1 MADEESEIR
10 RMAEIADA
18 INAILDA
25 DPVGDTPAQGAP
37 VARDEAAKMENTS
50 TQTGEAADNMPDD
63 GLAAN
68 ETNDANDA
76 MAPEAAVI
84 DANDDHNVAD
94 DLDAAI
100 AAELGRDGD
109 EAADGHFGPVPDIDF
124 GADGPANNE
133 IGREVRADSQLADL
147 SLRMQDT
154 LAEIRTGQLIHG
166 ADNQD
171 MLAQMEA
178 ARDTIIAAMRAQ
190 IEQLNQETA
199 ERKAAISEHLQQLE
213 NQNSLLR
220 DEMEIKILQFEDE
233 LKQIQQK
240 YFENAVTDSD
250 RLDRYREFLKY
261 LLTERGTKI
270 D

>member
-25 DPVGDTPAQGAP
+25 DPVGDTPAQGVQGTQA
-37 VARDEAAKMENTS
+37 ARDDAAAPTDIAD
-50 TQTGEAADNMPDD
+50 GAADGATPD
-63 GLAAN
+63 LAATSRPDTPN
-68 ETNDANDA
+68 ENSSPDNLADNLT
-76 MAPEAAVI
+76 
-84 DANDDHNVAD
+84 D

-100 AAELGRDGD
+100 AAELGQDSEAGD
-109 EAADGHFGPVPDIDF
+109 DGHFGPVPDIDF
-124 GADGPANNE
+124 GAAAPTNNE

-154 LAEIRTGQLIHG
+154 LAEIRTGNIIHG

-171 MLAQMEA
+171 MLAQMTA
-178 ARDTIIAAMRAQ
+178 ARDAVVAAMRAQ
-190 IEQLNQETA
+190 VEQLNEETA
-199 ERKAAISEHLQQLE
+199 QRKAAIAEHLQQLE
-213 NQNSLLR
+213 SQNSLLR
-220 DEMEIKILQFEDE
+220 DEMEIKILQFEDD

>member
-25 DPVGDTPAQGAP
+25 DPVGDTPAEGASSP
-37 VARDEAAKMENTS
+37 RNPTPTATPSANPDTTPAATRADASVDDMADKMA
-50 TQTGEAADNMPDD
+50 G
-63 GLAAN
+63 
-68 ETNDANDA
+68 
-76 MAPEAAVI
+76 
-84 DANDDHNVAD
+84 

-100 AAELGRDGD
+100 AAEMGAQNAP
-109 EAADGHFGPVPDIDF
+109 ETSAAMPVEDVGGFGPVPDIDF
-124 GADGPANNE
+124 GAVAPTNNE
-133 IGREVRADSQLADL
+133 IGREVHPDSHMADL

-154 LAEIRTGQLIHG
+154 LSEIRSGLLIHG
-166 ADNQD
+166 SSNQE

-178 ARDTIIAAMRAQ
+178 ARDGIVAAMREK
-190 IEQLNQETA
+190 IEQLNTETA
-199 ERKAAISEHLQQLE
+199 SRKQAIMEHLEQLE
-213 NQNSLLR
+213 SQNSLLR
-220 DEMEIKILQFEDE
+220 DEMEIQVLKFEDE
-233 LKQIQQK
+233 LRAIQQK
-240 YFENAVTDSD
+240 YFENTVTDGD

>member
-37 VARDEAAKMENTS
+37 IARDEAANTENTS
-50 TQTGEAADNMPDD
+50 TETIEAVDDMPDD
-63 GLAAN
+63 SLAA
-68 ETNDANDA
+68 NDANDA
-76 MAPEAAVI
+76 IAPDAAI
-84 DANDDHNVAD
+84 TDANSDHHVAD

-109 EAADGHFGPVPDIDF
+109 DAADGHFGPVPDIDF
-124 GADGPANNE
+124 GADAPTNNE
-133 IGREVRADSQLADL
+133 IGREVHADSQLADL

-154 LAEIRTGQLIHG
+154 LAEIRTGNIIHG
-166 ADNQD
+166 ADSQD
-171 MLAQMEA
+171 MLAQMTA
-178 ARDTIIAAMRAQ
+178 ARDAVVAAMRAQ

-199 ERKAAISEHLQQLE
+199 ERKASISEHLQQLE

-240 YFENAVTDSD
+240 YFETAVTDSD

>member
-37 VARDEAAKMENTS
+37 MARGEAATAENTS
-50 TQTGEAADNMPDD
+50 TETVEATDDMPDD
-63 GLAAN
+63 SLAA
-68 ETNDANDA
+68 NDANDA
-76 MAPEAAVI
+76 IAPDAAII
-84 DANDDHNVAD
+84 DGNGDHHVAD

-109 EAADGHFGPVPDIDF
+109 DAADGHFGPVPDIDF
-124 GADGPANNE
+124 GTDAPTNNE

-154 LAEIRTGQLIHG
+154 LAEIRTGNIIHG

-171 MLAQMEA
+171 MLAQMTA
-178 ARDTIIAAMRAQ
+178 ARDAVVAAMRAQ

-213 NQNSLLR
+213 SQNSLLR
-220 DEMEIKILQFEDE
+220 DEMEIKILQFEDD

>member
-25 DPVGDTPAQGAP
+25 DPVGDTPAEGASSP
-37 VARDEAAKMENTS
+37 RNPTPTATPSANPDTTPAATRADASVDDM
-50 TQTGEAADNMPDD
+50 ADNMA
-63 GLAAN
+63 G
-68 ETNDANDA
+68 
-76 MAPEAAVI
+76 
-84 DANDDHNVAD
+84 

-100 AAELGRDGD
+100 AAEMGAQNAP
-109 EAADGHFGPVPDIDF
+109 ETSAAMPVEDVGGFGPVPDIDF
-124 GADGPANNE
+124 GAVAPTNNE
-133 IGREVRADSQLADL
+133 IGREVHPDSHMADL

-154 LAEIRTGQLIHG
+154 LSEIRSGLLIHG
-166 ADNQD
+166 SSNQE

-178 ARDTIIAAMRAQ
+178 ARDGIVAAMREK
-190 IEQLNQETA
+190 IEQLNTETA
-199 ERKAAISEHLQQLE
+199 SRKQAIMEHLEQLE
-213 NQNSLLR
+213 SQNSLLR
-220 DEMEIKILQFEDE
+220 DEMEIQVLKFEDE
-233 LKQIQQK
+233 LRAIQQK
-240 YFENAVTDSD
+240 YFENTVTDGD

>member
-25 DPVGDTPAQGAP
+25 DPVGDTPAQGVQGTQA
-37 VARDEAAKMENTS
+37 ARDDAAVPLDIAD
-50 TQTGEAADNMPDD
+50 GAADGATPD
-63 GLAAN
+63 LATTSPPDTPN
-68 ETNDANDA
+68 ENPSPDNLAEDLT
-76 MAPEAAVI
+76 E
-84 DANDDHNVAD
+84 

-100 AAELGRDGD
+100 AAELGQDSEAGDG
-109 EAADGHFGPVPDIDF
+109 GHFGPVPDIDF
-124 GADGPANNE
+124 GAAAPSNNE

-154 LAEIRTGQLIHG
+154 LAEIRTGNIIHG

-171 MLAQMEA
+171 MLAQMTA
-178 ARDTIIAAMRAQ
+178 ARDTIVAAMRAQ
-190 IEQLNQETA
+190 VEQLNEETA
-199 ERKAAISEHLQQLE
+199 QRKAAIAEHLHQLE
-213 NQNSLLR
+213 SQNSLLR
-220 DEMEIKILQFEDE
+220 DEMEIKILQFEDD

>member
-25 DPVGDTPAQGAP
+25 DPVGDTPAQGVQGTQA
-37 VARDEAAKMENTS
+37 ARDDAAAPLDIAD
-50 TQTGEAADNMPDD
+50 GAADGATPD
-63 GLAAN
+63 LATTSPPDTLDENPSPDNLA
-68 ETNDANDA
+68 
-76 MAPEAAVI
+76 
-84 DANDDHNVAD
+84 DDSTED
-94 DLDAAI
+94 LTEDLDAAI
-100 AAELGRDGD
+100 AAELGQDSEAGD
-109 EAADGHFGPVPDIDF
+109 VGHFGPVPDIDF
-124 GADGPANNE
+124 GAAAPPNNE

-154 LAEIRTGQLIHG
+154 LAEIRTGNIIHG

-171 MLAQMEA
+171 MLAQMTA
-178 ARDTIIAAMRAQ
+178 ARDAVVAAMRAQ
-190 IEQLNQETA
+190 VEQLNEETA
-199 ERKAAISEHLQQLE
+199 QRKAAIAEHLQQLE
-213 NQNSLLR
+213 SQNSLLR
-220 DEMEIKILQFEDE
+220 DEMEIKILQFEDD

>member
-25 DPVGDTPAQGAP
+25 DPVGDTPAEGASSP
-37 VARDEAAKMENTS
+37 RNPTPTTTPSANPDTAPAATRADASVDDM
-50 TQTGEAADNMPDD
+50 ADNMAPD
-63 GLAAN
+63 
-68 ETNDANDA
+68 
-76 MAPEAAVI
+76 MAG
-84 DANDDHNVAD
+84 

-100 AAELGRDGD
+100 AAEMGAQNAPETSAAMPVEDAGD
-109 EAADGHFGPVPDIDF
+109 FGPVPDIDF
-124 GADGPANNE
+124 GAVAPTNNE
-133 IGREVRADSQLADL
+133 IGREVHPDSHMADL

-154 LAEIRTGQLIHG
+154 LAEIRSGSLIHG
-166 ADNQD
+166 SSNQE

-178 ARDTIIAAMRAQ
+178 ARDGIVAAMREK
-190 IEQLNQETA
+190 IDQLNTETA
-199 ERKAAISEHLQQLE
+199 SRKQAIMEHLQQLE
-213 NQNSLLR
+213 SQNSLLR
-220 DEMEIKILQFEDE
+220 DEMEIQVLKFEDE
-233 LKQIQQK
+233 LKSIQQK
-240 YFENAVTDSD
+240 YFENTVTDGD

>member
-25 DPVGDTPAQGAP
+25 DPVGDTPAEGASSP
-37 VARDEAAKMENTS
+37 RNPTPTATPSANPDTTPAATRADASVDDM
-50 TQTGEAADNMPDD
+50 ADNMAPD
-63 GLAAN
+63 
-68 ETNDANDA
+68 
-76 MAPEAAVI
+76 MAG
-84 DANDDHNVAD
+84 

-100 AAELGRDGD
+100 AAEMGAQNAP
-109 EAADGHFGPVPDIDF
+109 ETSAAMPVEDVGGFGPVPDIDF
-124 GADGPANNE
+124 GAVAPTNNE
-133 IGREVRADSQLADL
+133 IGREVHPDSHMADL

-154 LAEIRTGQLIHG
+154 LSEIRSGLLIHG
-166 ADNQD
+166 SSNQE

-178 ARDTIIAAMRAQ
+178 ARDGIVAAMREK
-190 IEQLNQETA
+190 IEQLNTETA
-199 ERKAAISEHLQQLE
+199 SRKQAIMEHLEQLE
-213 NQNSLLR
+213 SQNSLLR
-220 DEMEIKILQFEDE
+220 DEMEIQVLKFEDE
-233 LKQIQQK
+233 LRAIQQK
-240 YFENAVTDSD
+240 YFENTVTDGD

>member
-25 DPVGDTPAQGAP
+25 DPVGDTPAEGASSP
-37 VARDEAAKMENTS
+37 RNPTPTTTLSANPDTTPAATRADASVDDM
-50 TQTGEAADNMPDD
+50 ADNMA
-63 GLAAN
+63 G
-68 ETNDANDA
+68 
-76 MAPEAAVI
+76 
-84 DANDDHNVAD
+84 

-100 AAELGRDGD
+100 AAEMGAQNAP
-109 EAADGHFGPVPDIDF
+109 ETSAAMPVEDVGGFGPVPDIDF
-124 GADGPANNE
+124 GAVAPTNNE
-133 IGREVRADSQLADL
+133 IGREVHPDSHMADL

-154 LAEIRTGQLIHG
+154 LAEIRSGLLIHG
-166 ADNQD
+166 SSNQE

-178 ARDTIIAAMRAQ
+178 ARDGIVAAMREK
-190 IEQLNQETA
+190 IEQLNTETA
-199 ERKAAISEHLQQLE
+199 SRKQAIMEHLEQLE
-213 NQNSLLR
+213 SQNSLLR
-220 DEMEIKILQFEDE
+220 DEMEIQVLKFEDE
-233 LKQIQQK
+233 LRAIQQK
-240 YFENAVTDSD
+240 YFENTVTDGD

>member
-25 DPVGDTPAQGAP
+25 DPVGDTPAEGASSP
-37 VARDEAAKMENTS
+37 RNPTPTATPSANPDTTPAATRADASVDDM
-50 TQTGEAADNMPDD
+50 ADNMAPD
-63 GLAAN
+63 
-68 ETNDANDA
+68 
-76 MAPEAAVI
+76 MAG
-84 DANDDHNVAD
+84 

-100 AAELGRDGD
+100 AAEMGAQNAP
-109 EAADGHFGPVPDIDF
+109 ETSAAMPVEDVGGFGPVPDIDF
-124 GADGPANNE
+124 GAVAPTNNE
-133 IGREVRADSQLADL
+133 IGREVHPDSHMADL

-154 LAEIRTGQLIHG
+154 LAEIRSGLLIHG
-166 ADNQD
+166 SSNQE

-178 ARDTIIAAMRAQ
+178 ARDGIVAAMREK
-190 IEQLNQETA
+190 IEQLNTETA
-199 ERKAAISEHLQQLE
+199 SRKQAIMEHLEQLE
-213 NQNSLLR
+213 SQNSLLR
-220 DEMEIKILQFEDE
+220 DEMEIQVLKFEDE
-233 LKQIQQK
+233 LRAIQQK
-240 YFENAVTDSD
+240 YFENTVTDGD

>member
-25 DPVGDTPAQGAP
+25 DPVGDTPAQG
-37 VARDEAAKMENTS
+37 VQGTQTARDDAAAPADIAD
-50 TQTGEAADNMPDD
+50 GAADGATPD
-63 GLAAN
+63 LAATSPPDTPDEN
-68 ETNDANDA
+68 PSPDNLT
-76 MAPEAAVI
+76 
-84 DANDDHNVAD
+84 D

-100 AAELGRDGD
+100 AAELGQDNEAGD
-109 EAADGHFGPVPDIDF
+109 DGHFGPVPDIDF
-124 GADGPANNE
+124 GAAAPPNNE

-154 LAEIRTGQLIHG
+154 LAEIRTGNIIHG

-171 MLAQMEA
+171 MLAQMTA
-178 ARDTIIAAMRAQ
+178 ARDTVVAAMRAQ
-190 IEQLNQETA
+190 VEQLNEETA
-199 ERKAAISEHLQQLE
+199 QRKAAIAEHLQQLE
-213 NQNSLLR
+213 SQNSLLR
-220 DEMEIKILQFEDE
+220 DEMEIKILQFEDD

>member
-1 MADEESEIR
+1 MADEEIEIR
-10 RMAEIADA
+10 RMAEIAHA

-25 DPVGDTPAQGAP
+25 DPVGDTPAQGAAGAQAP
-37 VARDEAAKMENTS
+37 RDASAAPAEETDA
-50 TQTGEAADNMPDD
+50 QTP
-63 GLAAN
+63 
-68 ETNDANDA
+68 
-76 MAPEAAVI
+76 
-84 DANDDHNVAD
+84 NDDMASEISSEALTD

-100 AAELGRDGD
+100 AAELGQDS
-109 EAADGHFGPVPDIDF
+109 AADNDGHFGPVPDIDF
-124 GADGPANNE
+124 GAEAPRNNE

-154 LAEIRTGQLIHG
+154 LAEIRTGNIIHG
-166 ADNQD
+166 ANNQD
-171 MLAQMEA
+171 MLAQMTA
-178 ARDTIIAAMRAQ
+178 ARDAVVAAMRDQ
-190 IEQLNQETA
+190 VEQLNQETA
-199 ERKAAISEHLQQLE
+199 QRKAAITEHLQQLE
-213 NQNSLLR
+213 SQNSLLR
-220 DEMEIKILQFEDE
+220 DEMEIKILQFEDD

>member
-25 DPVGDTPAQGAP
+25 DPVGDTPAEGAP
-37 VARDEAAKMENTS
+37 GPRTTAQDTAQSISEEAAQMPIEA
-50 TQTGEAADNMPDD
+50 EAAGDNS
-63 GLAAN
+63 
-68 ETNDANDA
+68 
-76 MAPEAAVI
+76 
-84 DANDDHNVAD
+84 AD

-100 AAELGRDGD
+100 AAELGG
-109 EAADGHFGPVPDIDF
+109 ENAPESIAAMPADTGGNFGPVPDIDF
-124 GADGPANNE
+124 GAAAPANNE
-133 IGREVRADSQLADL
+133 IGRAVRADSHMADL

-154 LAEIRTGQLIHG
+154 LAEISTGNLIHG
-166 ADNQD
+166 ASNQE

-178 ARDTIIAAMRAQ
+178 ARDAIVASIREK
-190 IEQLNQETA
+190 IDQLNAETA
-199 ERKAAISEHLQQLE
+199 NRKQAIMEHLQHLE
-213 NQNSLLR
+213 SQNSLVR
-220 DEMEIKILQFEDE
+220 DELEIQVLKFEDE
-233 LKQIQQK
+233 LKTIQQK
-240 YFENAVTDSD
+240 YFENTITDGD

>member
-37 VARDEAAKMENTS
+37 GARDDTANIANSATAPADAAAQISGGDVAEDDAMP
-50 TQTGEAADNMPDD
+50 ADDD
-63 GLAAN
+63 AINSN
-68 ETNDANDA
+68 EDNNDAN
-76 MAPEAAVI
+76 
-84 DANDDHNVAD
+84 N
-94 DLDAAI
+94 LDAAI
-100 AAELGRDGD
+100 AAELGHGGEGAADGD
-109 EAADGHFGPVPDIDF
+109 GDGHFGPVPDIDF
-124 GADGPANNE
+124 ASDAPSNNE
-133 IGREVRADSQLADL
+133 IGREVRPDSQLADL

-154 LAEIRTGQLIHG
+154 LAEISTGQLIHG
-166 ADNQD
+166 SDNRE
-171 MLAQMEA
+171 MLAQMET
-178 ARDTIIAAMRAQ
+178 ARDAIVAAMRAQ

-199 ERKAAISEHLQQLE
+199 QRKAAISEHLQQLE
-213 NQNSLLR
+213 SQNSLLR